1 MTSTGTTSRFVRV
14 HPEVADALAS
24 GRPVV
29 ALETA
34 AVTHGLP
41 RAPVAKLPRHFASIA
56 APVREAFAGR
66 AANAALGRALA
77 AAVRAEGAVP
87 ATIGVLRGT
96 LVIGLTDAEVD
107 ELAEMREVRKI
118 SSRDVPAAC
127 AQAASGGT
135 TVAGTILACGLATPA
150 PIRIFATGGI
160 GGVHRGYAERP
171 DISADLAEIRDGGL
185 MVVTA
190 GAKSILDV
198 PATVEMLDTLGVPTI
213 GYRTGDFPL
222 FLSRGSS
229 ELRTSGM
236 AHDDA
241 DAARIFA
248 VHRGLLPSRGMLL
261 CVPPPESD
269 ALPHEM
275 MEHAIAEGLA
285 RCARDG
291 IAGPEVTPV
300 LLAAVAD
307 ATRGESLATNLAV
320 LVHNAQVAA
329 RVAIACAAPTLKHA

>member
-1 MTSTGTTSRFVRV
+1 MSPAEGFVRV
-14 HPEVADALAS
+14 HPEVADALAT

-41 RAPVAKLPRHFASIA
+41 RAPVSKLPKHFDA
-56 APVREAFAGR
+56 APASVRAAFDGR

-87 ATIGVLRGT
+87 ATVGMLHGR
-96 LVIGLTDAEVD
+96 LVIGLTDDEVD
-107 ELAEMREVRKI
+107 LLAAMREVRKI

-127 AQAASGGT
+127 AQGASGGT
-135 TVAGTILACGLATPA
+135 TVAGTILACGRATPK
-150 PIRIFATGGI
+150 PISIFATGGI

-171 DISADLAEIRDGGL
+171 DISADLLEIRDGGVL
-185 MVVTA
+185 VVTA

-198 PATVEMLDTLGVPTI
+198 PATVEMLDTLGIATI
-213 GYRTGDFPL
+213 GYGTGDFPL

-229 ELRTSGM
+229 ALRTSGT
-236 AHDDA
+236 ARDA
-241 DAARIFA
+241 REAARIHA
-248 VHRGLLPSRGMLL
+248 AHRTIMPTRGMLL

-269 ALPHEM
+269 ALPRET
-275 MEHAIAEGLA
+275 MEAAIAEGLS
-285 RCARDG
+285 RCAREG
-291 IAGPEVTPV
+291 VTGPDVTPV
-300 LLAAVAD
+300 LLATAAE
-307 ATRGESLATNLAV
+307 ATGGETLATNLAV

-329 RVAIACAAPTLKHA
+329 RVAHAAAASA